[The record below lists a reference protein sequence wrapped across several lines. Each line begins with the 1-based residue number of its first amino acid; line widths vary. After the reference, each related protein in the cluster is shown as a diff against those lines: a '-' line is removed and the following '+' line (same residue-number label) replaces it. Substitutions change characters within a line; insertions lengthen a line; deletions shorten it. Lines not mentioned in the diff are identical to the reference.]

1 MNHID
6 KPAATF
12 SRTGRQ
18 RSPSYPN
25 ISLPEA
31 ISLVR
36 KIIDVAMSNPIP
48 EDELAQRLGYE
59 AGSSW
64 LGLRLSALSKFG
76 LLEIIPASP
85 TRGKMCELTGL
96 AERLMSWNPSPDDHK
111 AALRQAALRPP
122 IYNDLWTRFGPE
134 FPADAEMAAYLVGE
148 RKFNRNVVSS
158 VLADF
163 RATAECADLKSMP
176 KPKPRVDAATLDAYS
191 RIRTQSRAMLQN
203 TPTVGQT
210 HFLLGQPFMGGA
222 TVEEMRQALQ
232 QNSNERT
239 TAIPLADGETATITM
254 PKKMSPQSWQ
264 MLLDT
269 LELWKNQSAA
279 AE

>member
-1 MNHID
+1 
-6 KPAATF
+6 
-12 SRTGRQ
+12 
-18 RSPSYPN
+18 
-25 ISLPEA
+25 
-31 ISLVR
+31 
-36 KIIDVAMSNPIP
+36 MSNPIS
-48 EDELAQRLGYE
+48 EDELAQSLGYE

-96 AERLMSWNPSPDDHK
+96 ADRLMLWNQSQNPEDHK
-111 AALRQAALRPP
+111 VALRQAALRPP

-134 FPADAEMAAYLVGE
+134 LPTDAEMAAYLVGE

-176 KPKPRVDAATLDAYS
+176 MPKPQVDAATLDAYS
-191 RIRTQSRAMLQN
+191 RIRTQAQAILRNA
-203 TPTVGQT
+203 TGQT
-210 HFLLGQPFMGGA
+210 HFVLGQPFTGGGPTA
-222 TVEEMRQALQ
+222 DEIRRALEQ
-232 QNSNERT
+232 KFENPDQRT

-269 LELWKNQSAA
+269 LELWKKQAGAA
-279 AE
+279 DVF